1 MSSMPPHTEETA
13 SGAADWTRTPERSNA
28 TMLRLMTWI
37 SLRLGRRI
45 ARLVLYGVAAYFL
58 LFAPASRAASR
69 NYLQRVLPGPVR
81 WRDMYRH
88 FFHFASTI
96 HDRVYLLNQRFDLFD
111 IRVVNGEEVR
121 SLMEA
126 GGGLFLLGAHF
137 GSFEVIRAIGRQ
149 LPGMRVAMAMYE
161 ENARQ
166 INGTLSAIN
175 PAAQQDVIGLGA
187 VDSMLRISAALD
199 DGIIVGMLADRT
211 LARDVRHPMPL
222 LGQEAGL
229 PLGPFRM
236 AAIMRRPV
244 FFMTGLYLG
253 GNRYEIHFEP
263 LADFSQLQ
271 AGQRQQAMF
280 AAMTRYTEL
289 LEGFCRQAPYNW
301 FNFFDFWHTAPDQS
315 TKD

>member
-1 MSSMPPHTEETA
+1 
-13 SGAADWTRTPERSNA
+13 
-28 TMLRLMTWI
+28 
-37 SLRLGRRI
+37 
-45 ARLVLYGVAAYFL
+45 
-58 LFAPASRAASR
+58 
-69 NYLQRVLPGPVR
+69 
-81 WRDMYRH
+81 
-88 FFHFASTI
+88 
-96 HDRVYLLNQRFDLFD
+96 
-111 IRVVNGEEVR
+111 
-121 SLMEA
+121 
-126 GGGLFLLGAHF
+126 
-137 GSFEVIRAIGRQ
+137 
-149 LPGMRVAMAMYE
+149 
-161 ENARQ
+161 
-166 INGTLSAIN
+166 
-175 PAAQQDVIGLGA
+175 
-187 VDSMLRISAALD
+187 
-199 DGIIVGMLADRT
+199 
-211 LARDVRHPMPL
+211 
-222 LGQEAGL
+222 QEAGL